1 MNYNPVPLG
10 SAKDIKTLSIRGTSL
25 VASPTQ
31 LQDKLQQIN
40 REATANPNKNA
51 VLIIGE
57 YEGVRT
63 PWNITVAWRSPNSPS
78 EVATF
83 SAKATQRQLE
93 LDFLALKS
101 ADERLRSIQSTKVLG
116 NDIAQKANMICNA
129 NYAAGQKLGK
139 INLCENLKRNLV
151 KPEYIIDVRMIG
163 KTSPNLEP
171 TLQDIKTTIDSLYR
185 TLQKYM
191 QSGWAHKI

>member
-1 MNYNPVPLG
+1 
-10 SAKDIKTLSIRGTSL
+10 
-25 VASPTQ
+25 
-31 LQDKLQQIN
+31 
-40 REATANPNKNA
+40 
-51 VLIIGE
+51 
-57 YEGVRT
+57 
-63 PWNITVAWRSPNSPS
+63 
-78 EVATF
+78 
-83 SAKATQRQLE
+83 
-93 LDFLALKS
+93 
-101 ADERLRSIQSTKVLG
+101 
-116 NDIAQKANMICNA
+116 MICNA

-185 TLQKYM
+185 TLQKHM